1 MKLRAGDTV
10 LIIAGKD
17 RGKTGKILRLLPNK
31 NHIIVEGLNMRVKY
45 IKKTAQ
51 QAGQKITF
59 EASMPASKVMI
70 LDPKTKKPT
79 RIGYKTDAKT
89 GKKERIAL
97 ASGTVIPANATVK
110 PEKTKAKT
118 ETKADAKTA
127 SKKKVEESM
136 AEEKGDGKKG
146 GPFWK
151 RMGFGKAGAGPVQ
164 EDSTHKSVEPDHP
177 VAPVVHKAAG
187 RGK

>member
-17 RGKTGKILRLLPNK
+17 RGKTGKVLRILPNK
-31 NHIIVEGLNMRVKY
+31 NHVIVEGLNMRVKY

-51 QAGQKITF
+51 QAGQRINF
-59 EASMPASKVMI
+59 EASMPSSKVMI

-89 GKKERIAL
+89 GKKERVAL
-97 ASGTVIPANATVK
+97 ASGTVIPAGATVK
-110 PEKTKAKT
+110 PEKKAGAKS
-118 ETKADAKTA
+118 ADKKDVV

-151 RMGFGKAGAGPVQ
+151 RMGFGKGAAPIQ
-164 EDSTHKSVEPDHP
+164 EDSTHKSPEPDHP
-177 VAPVVHKAAG
+177 SAPVVHKAAG